1 MARSPAPTHGNALGR
16 EHERREVAIAHVAP
30 SQHGGVG
37 EQDGRPDRASHPGT
51 RPRAGA
57 GLRGAPRAAQRQAA
71 HGRAVH
77 LPRSFRADGRAAGR
91 RRHGGAAAS
100 AYRARHR
107 HLSVRRRHLP
117 SRQPGLCAG
126 DPPGRRQL
134 DDRRQRHRPQRAH
147 RARDE
152 AHGLSHARRPDLGGA
167 AQEPRGDGAVVRACR
182 EGQAAGVDGRRRGVP
197 ADRRHLRRP
206 HGADHALLADL
217 LRRGGDAGRGQDRG
231 VARACRARGLCRR
244 GQRDHRRPP
253 ADRRRPCGVPRRPA
267 GRGDRRP

>member
-1 MARSPAPTHGNALGR
+1 MMAPPDDVARSPAPTTAMLLGAKNG
-16 EHERREVAIAHVAP
+16 ERSR
-30 SQHGGVG
+30 SLMSRRRSTGGIG
-37 EQDGRPDRASHPGT
+37 EQDGRSDRASHPGT

-71 HGRAVH
+71 HGRALH
-77 LPRSFRADGRAAGR
+77 LPRPFRADGRAAGR

-117 SRQPGLCAG
+117 SRQPGLRAG
-126 DPPGRRQL
+126 DPAGRRQL

-147 RARDE
+147 RTRDE

-244 GQRDHRRPP
+244 RQR
-253 ADRRRPCGVPRRPA
+253 
-267 GRGDRRP
+267 